1 MASDLSA
8 GQQQLLTLAY
18 SLLQRESQ
26 VILLDEPTAQIDY
39 QSQQR
44 VLQSMYDMA
53 TVQNMTV
60 MMIAHRLETAVT
72 YSDKILVMD
81 KGTVAEFE

>member
-1 MASDLSA
+1 M
-8 GQQQLLTLAY
+8 
-18 SLLQRESQ
+18 LQRESQ

-53 TVQNMTV
+53 TMQNMTV

>member
-1 MASDLSA
+1 M
-8 GQQQLLTLAY
+8 
-18 SLLQRESQ
+18 LQRESQ

>member
-1 MASDLSA
+1 M
-8 GQQQLLTLAY
+8 
-18 SLLQRESQ
+18 LQRESQ

-53 TVQNMTV
+53 TVQHMTV